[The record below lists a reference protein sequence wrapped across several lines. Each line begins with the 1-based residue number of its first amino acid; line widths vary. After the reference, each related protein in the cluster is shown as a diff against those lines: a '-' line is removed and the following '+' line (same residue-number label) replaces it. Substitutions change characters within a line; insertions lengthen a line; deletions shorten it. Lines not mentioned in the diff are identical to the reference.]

1 MATSPLSIAKAVK
14 AEATRQSLIAA
25 ARDLFGEQGYAATSV
40 DEIARQAGVTKGALY
55 HHFRDKDDLF
65 RAVVEDVKREVTDV
79 VGAAFLSATTAENE
93 TMQSVVLGCRAFI
106 EAHLEPAVQRI
117 SIIDARSVLDATTRR
132 ALDARYEVAVVRGA
146 FRRAMRLGAIDRQPL
161 VPPPRCGRGV
171 RVHRRGRRRRG
182 GAIRCQRRDR
192 AAHQR
197 AAARPRRLK
206 PTARPRRSSPTVL
219 PWPSPPCASSATTS
233 APRRRAS
240 STTGCSARSPTR

>member
-25 ARDLFGEQGYAATSV
+25 ARELFGEQGYAATSV

-65 RAVVEDVKREVTDV
+65 RAVVEDVKRDVTDV

-93 TMQSVVLGCRAFI
+93 TMHSVVLGCRAFI
-106 EAHLEPAVQRI
+106 EAHLDPAVQRI

-146 FRRAMRLGAIDRQPL
+146 FRRAMRLGAVERQPL
-161 VPPPRCGRGV
+161 VPLAHIV
-171 RVHRRGRRRRG
+171 A
-182 GAIRCQRRDR
+182 GALAEACAYIAEADD
-192 AAHQR
+192 AEV
-197 AAARPRRLK
+197 ARTEANAVIEHLLEGLR
-206 PTARPRRSSPTVL
+206 PTAR
-219 PWPSPPCASSATTS
+219 
-233 APRRRAS
+233 
-240 STTGCSARSPTR
+240 G